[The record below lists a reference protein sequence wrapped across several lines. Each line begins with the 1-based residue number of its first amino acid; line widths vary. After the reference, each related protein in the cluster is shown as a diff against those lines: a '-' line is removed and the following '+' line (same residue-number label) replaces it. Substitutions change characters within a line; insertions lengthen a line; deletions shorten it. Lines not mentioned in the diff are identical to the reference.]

1 MTTLSDADTTCLVYA
16 GLSVDGFIARADGAI
31 DWLTVPEF
39 AGASVG
45 IDFGA
50 FMASIDALVMGR
62 RTFDTVRD
70 MRPWPYGDAPVVVL
84 SHRELE
90 LSPGQG
96 GVVELEAGD
105 PAEVV
110 ARQAAKGRL
119 RLYVDGGAT
128 VAAFLAADLI
138 DELVLTTVP
147 VLIGDGIRL
156 FGALPGD
163 RRLELVDVAHGPPGF
178 VQTRY
183 RVRLP

>member
-1 MTTLSDADTTCLVYA
+1 MTMEGDAATTCLVYA
-16 GLSVDGFIARADGAI
+16 GLSVDGFIARPDGAV
-31 DWLTVPEF
+31 DWLSVPEF

-45 IDFGA
+45 IGFDA

-62 RTFDTVRD
+62 RTFDTVRG
-70 MRPWPYGDAPVVVL
+70 MTPWPYGDTPVIVL

-90 LSPGQG
+90 LSPGPG
-96 GVVELEAGD
+96 GVVEREAGD

-110 ARQAAKGRL
+110 ARQAAKGRR

-156 FGALPGD
+156 FGALRGD
-163 RRLELVDVAHGPPGF
+163 RRVELVDVAHGPPGF

-183 RVRLP
+183 RLRRP